1 MFIMKAAYFDG
12 TKIILDK
19 NYLEK
24 KSDEAL
30 VRVRLAGICGTDLE
44 ILQGYMKYD
53 GVLGHEFVGIVEKS
67 HNSALIGKRV
77 VGEIN
82 TGCDKCNF
90 CEKGMQRHC
99 PNRTVLG
106 ILKRDGAFAEFLS
119 LPEKNL
125 HVIPDS
131 ITDEQAV
138 FIEPLA
144 AAFEIKEQISLERH
158 WSVAIVGDGKLAQ
171 LIIQVLK
178 LSCSN
183 ITCFGRHKNKLQ
195 NLVNNGIKIKLG
207 IEPSDKQ
214 SFDLV
219 VEATGNNSGFLD
231 TMQLIKPRG
240 IVVLKSTIAAR
251 ENLDLTPIVVN
262 EITLV
267 GSRCGLFKPAIDA
280 LVTGIVSVDYMI
292 DSTFPLEKFSEA
304 IEYAKKPDTLKVFL
318 KP

>member
-82 TGCDKCNF
+82 TGCDKCSF